1 MSIFTI
7 ICKLADY
14 KILRNE
20 EIKMSKKTL
29 GILTCLGIAIIATY
43 LGTVQNIVG
52 APMVGLFI
60 GMILFNVVPSF
71 SGEFKSGASYAGKK
85 FLKYGII
92 LAGATLNFG
101 AVLAASRVAMPILIF
116 NIFLSFGVASMVGRY
131 LELSSNTRILVGGG
145 SCICGGTA
153 IATLASIIKAKEE
166 EIAYAMTAIFLFDIF
181 AALVYPYLAQ
191 AINLSVNQF
200 GVLAGA
206 AINDTSSVA
215 AAEATYNAL
224 NGIDSTIAI
233 TVKLARTTMLIFVA
247 IAATIFTVRNE
258 SKQGKAEGEQKSVA
272 QTVLDV
278 FPWFILIFV
287 GMALLNTF
295 GLFDLITNNT
305 PSFINLSTFFKT
317 GYKYLITAALVGVGF
332 KIKFKELFTKGT
344 KHIILGGVT
353 WAAIATSTLIFV
365 HLFADFINAM

>member
-1 MSIFTI
+1 M
-7 ICKLADY
+7 
-14 KILRNE
+14 N
-20 EIKMSKKTL
+20 KKTL

-60 GMILFNVVPSF
+60 GMILFNLVPSF

-101 AVLAASRVAMPILIF
+101 AVLAASKVAMPILIF
-116 NIFLSFGVASMVGRY
+116 NIFLSFGVAYLVGKY
-131 LELSSNTRILVGGG
+131 LELSTNTRILVGGG

-181 AALVYPYLAQ
+181 AALLYPYLAQ

-258 SKQGKAEGEQKSVA
+258 SKLGKAEGEQKTVA

-305 PSFINLSTFFKT
+305 PDFINLSKFFKV

-344 KHIILGGVT
+344 KPIILGGVT
-353 WAAIATSTLIFV
+353 WAAIATSTLIFI